1 MKIFFVNI
9 ILPLIML
16 FIGFIFLIPIAYTL
30 SFTIDSSTIKEK
42 LVYGLGFLLSTGL
55 AWFILSTIFKYWMIH
70 SSYNTY
76 GFKGIIIGII
86 ALIAFFKIVQYI
98 LPILFPDKFSRF

>member
-16 FIGFIFLIPIAYTL
+16 FIGFVFLIPIAYTL

-42 LVYGLGFLLSTGL
+42 IAYGFGFLLSTGL
-55 AWFILSTIFKYWMIH
+55 AWFILSTIFQYWMIH
-70 SSYNTY
+70 NSNSTY
-76 GFKGIIIGII
+76 GLKGIIIGFI
-86 ALIAFFKIVQYI
+86 ALIAIFKIVQYI